1 MDNPFK
7 FLRDP
12 EWETLKSSATRQQHA
27 EGATLLAAG
36 TKPRGIMVIESGNV
50 AVRRDSAGFD
60 ITVAELDAG
69 AIVGEMS
76 FIESMPAE
84 VSLVAMTDVCVLFI
98 DHQQVQSIIRD
109 NPAFYGRFFQSL
121 AFLLSRRLREMTS
134 AVGKQPADDWLGET

>member
-76 FIESMPAE
+76 FI
-84 VSLVAMTDVCVLFI
+84 
-98 DHQQVQSIIRD
+98 RD
-109 NPAFYGRFFQSL
+109 NPAFYGRFFESL

-134 AVGKQPADDWLGET
+134 AVGKQPADDWLNNET